1 MGHARTIG
9 ELRERSLHAE
19 LKSWYSLPRD
29 RVEVP
34 MDGYVIDLVRRG
46 TLIEIQTRGFAK
58 LKRKLT
64 RLVNTHR
71 VRLVFPIAER
81 KWIVTTDARGQ
92 VLRRRLSPKRGA
104 YRDLFAELIR
114 IPHLMSDPNF
124 TLDVLLV
131 DVEEVRCA
139 DGRGSWRRRGIS
151 VLDTRL
157 LEVRGRRRFR
167 TPADLARLL
176 PPRLQEPFT
185 NRALAGAAGIS
196 PAAAGEMTYTL
207 RHMGALSVVGKSSRA
222 YLFARTPHDPASSAI
237 ASRLKP
243 PRATRPPVPREGS
256 PPRSDRPR
264 RPGP

>member
-114 IPHLMSDPNF
+114 IPYLMTDPNF

-207 RHMGALSVVGKSSRA
+207 RHMGALSVVGRSSRA
-222 YLFARTPHDPASSAI
+222 YLFARAPCDPASSTRNSS
-237 ASRLKP
+237 ASSS
-243 PRATRPPVPREGS
+243 G
-256 PPRSDRPR
+256 
-264 RPGP
+264 G

>member
-1 MGHARTIG
+1 MGHATTIG
-9 ELRERSLHAE
+9 ELRERSLHAG
-19 LKSWYSLPRD
+19 LKSWYALPRD

-34 MDGYVIDLVRRG
+34 VEGYVIDLVRRG
-46 TLIEIQTRGFAK
+46 TLIEIQTCGFAK

-64 RLVNTHR
+64 SLVDAHR
-71 VRLVFPIAER
+71 VRLVFPIAQR
-81 KWIVTTDARGQ
+81 KWIVTTDTRGE

-114 IPHLMSDPNF
+114 IPHLMGDPNF

-157 LEVRGRRRFR
+157 LEVCDRRRFR

-176 PPRLQEPFT
+176 PPRLQDPFT
-185 NRALAGAAGIS
+185 NRALADAAGIS
-196 PAAAGEMTYTL
+196 PDAAGEMTYAL

-222 YLFARTPHDPASSAI
+222 YLFARTPSDPASSAI
-237 ASRLKP
+237 ASR
-243 PRATRPPVPREGS
+243 RE
-256 PPRSDRPR
+256 RSSSDSR
-264 RPGP
+264 

>member
-1 MGHARTIG
+1 MEHAPTIG

-19 LKSWYSLPRD
+19 LKSWYALPRD

-64 RLVNTHR
+64 RLVHTHR
-71 VRLVFPIAER
+71 VRLVFPIAKR
-81 KWIVTTDARGQ
+81 KWIVTTDTRGQ

-114 IPHLMSDPNF
+114 IPHLMTDPNF

-157 LEVRGRRRFR
+157 LDVRGRRRFR

-176 PPRLQEPFT
+176 PARLQEPFT
-185 NRALAGAAGIS
+185 NRALADAAGIS
-196 PAAAGEMTYTL
+196 PAAAGEMTYAL
-207 RHMGALSVVGKSSRA
+207 RHMGALSVVGKRSRA
-222 YLFARTPHDPASSAI
+222 YLFARTPCDPASSRDLRDRI
-237 ASRLKP
+237 STRNSSASSS
-243 PRATRPPVPREGS
+243 G
-256 PPRSDRPR
+256 
-264 RPGP
+264 G

>member
-1 MGHARTIG
+1 MEHAPTIG
-9 ELRERSLHAE
+9 ELRERSLHAQ
-19 LKSWYSLPRD
+19 LKSWYALPRD
-29 RVEVP
+29 RIEVP
-34 MDGYVIDLVRRG
+34 LDGYVIDLVRRG

-71 VRLVFPIAER
+71 VRLVFPIAQR
-81 KWIVTTDARGQ
+81 KWIVTTDTRGQ

-114 IPHLMSDPNF
+114 IPHLMGDPNF

-131 DVEEVRCA
+131 DVEELRCA
-139 DGRGSWRRRGIS
+139 DGRGSWRRRGVS

-157 LEVRGRRRFR
+157 LEVRGQRRFR

-176 PPRLQEPFT
+176 PRLQEPFT
-185 NRALAGAAGIS
+185 NRSLAAAASIS
-196 PAAAGEMTYTL
+196 AAAAGEMTYAL

-222 YLFARTPHDPASSAI
+222 YLFART
-237 ASRLKP
+237 
-243 PRATRPPVPREGS
+243 
-256 PPRSDRPR
+256 
-264 RPGP
+264 

>member
-1 MGHARTIG
+1 MEHSPTIG

-19 LKSWYSLPRD
+19 LKSWYALPRD

-34 MDGYVIDLVRRG
+34 MDGYVIDLVRPPG

-64 RLVNTHR
+64 SLVDGNR
-71 VRLVFPIAER
+71 VRLVFPIAQR
-81 KWIVTTDARGQ
+81 KWIVTTDERGR

-114 IPHLMSDPNF
+114 IPHLMGDPNF
-124 TLDVLLV
+124 TLEVLLV
-131 DVEEVRCA
+131 DVEEVRCD

-157 LEVRGRRRFR
+157 LEVCGRRRFR

-176 PPRLQEPFT
+176 PARLQEPFT
-185 NRALAGAAGIS
+185 NRSLADAAGIS
-196 PAAAGEMTYTL
+196 PAAAGEMTYAL

-222 YLFARTPHDPASSAI
+222 YLFARTLPVAGAASPYGADSPAMAI
-237 ASRLKP
+237 SCERIPSESR
-243 PRATRPPVPREGS
+243 
-256 PPRSDRPR
+256 
-264 RPGP
+264 